1 MLANFGARH
10 SKGFIII
17 LTLALLL
24 VSCDLIPGLG
34 PQEDSNDEQNPPG
47 PQLPPQLITRVMTTL
62 DELTYAECSTE
73 TLQIHAFFNP
83 DWAELTSVTLRY
95 RYAQPSTGAAS
106 DWIETPMEPNGNVVG
121 QDRYSFTLNDLAENQ
136 GILEGGEGRLEYRII
151 AKDAM
156 GVTTTYPEQEYHY
169 NALLIRPCPSEVASI
184 LRVTRSA
191 DVIYYPDTCEP
202 NSVDLEL
209 VIANPDLVNA
219 VKIEYRYQYQDAT
232 TSDWYMGLMQYVGFS
247 TNEGLFRFTINT
259 AEAAELLNE
268 TSAQIEYRFIVFT
281 ADESFTWPSSEEDQA
296 IAIGVQPCSANP
308 GLTAT
313 NTPLP
318 TYELFP
324 TSTEGPPGQATPTET
339 PEFDS

>member
-1 MLANFGARH
+1 MLANFGSRCG
-10 SKGFIII
+10 KGWVVI
-17 LTLALLL
+17 LTLGLLL

-34 PQEDSNDEQNPPG
+34 PEADSNEEQTPAG

-62 DELTYAECSTE
+62 DELVYAECSTE

-106 DWIETPMEPNGNVVG
+106 DWIESPMEPNGNVVG
-121 QDRYSFTLNDLAENQ
+121 QDRFSFTLTDLAENQ
-136 GILEGGEGRLEYRII
+136 GVLEGGEGRLEYRII
-151 AKDAM
+151 AKDAL
-156 GVTTTYPEQEYHY
+156 GVTTTYPEEEHHY

-202 NSVDLEL
+202 NTVDLEL
-209 VIANPDLVNA
+209 VIANPDLVSA
-219 VKIEYRYQYQDAT
+219 VKIEYRYQFQDAT
-232 TSDWYMGLMQYVGFS
+232 TSDWYVGLMQYVGFS

-259 AEAAELLNE
+259 AEAAGLLNE
-268 TSAQIEYRFIVFT
+268 VSAQIEYRFIVFT

-296 IAIGVQPCSANP
+296 IAIGVQPCSARP
-308 GLTAT
+308 DVT

-324 TSTEGPPGQATPTET
+324 TPTEGPPGQATPTET